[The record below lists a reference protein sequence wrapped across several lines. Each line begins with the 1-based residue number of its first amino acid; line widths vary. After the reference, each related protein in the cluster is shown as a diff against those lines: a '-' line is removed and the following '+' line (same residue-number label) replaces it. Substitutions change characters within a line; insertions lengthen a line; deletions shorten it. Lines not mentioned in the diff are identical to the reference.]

1 MGTIFVDNIKQQS
14 SQGSGTITIGASGET
29 VALASGVKQSNLLT
43 PAFRANSS
51 TDQTGVSDST
61 WTQVEYANEDFDTDN
76 DFASNQCTIS
86 TAGKYVFMASAR
98 ILSASAT
105 NYLKRAFLRILRTRS
120 STDTSV
126 SFGGTDIRDNPAYSM
141 VVKTTSVLECQVGD
155 VYKVQIFGDVTSG
168 NVTIANNA
176 DMGLFTAYRI
186 GT

>member
-1 MGTIFVDNIKQQS
+1 MP
-14 SQGSGTITIGASGET
+14 SGEVT
-29 VALASGVKQSNLLT
+29 GHNF

-105 NYLKRAFLRILRTRS
+105 NYLERAFLRILRTRS

-126 SFGGTDIRDNPAYSM
+126 SFGGTDIRNNPAYSM

-155 VYKVQIFGDVTSG
+155 VYKVEIFGDVTSG

-186 GT
+186 GA

>member
-1 MGTIFVDNIKQQS
+1 MS
-14 SQGSGTITIGASGET
+14 SILKVNTLQDGGGNAIITSDGSGNLTMPNGKITG
-29 VALASGVKQSNLLT
+29 QNF

-86 TAGKYVFMASAR
+86 TAGKYIFMASAR

-176 DMGLFTAYRI
+176 DMGLFTAHRI

>member
-1 MGTIFVDNIKQQS
+1 MSKIETNTIDTV
-14 SQGSGTITIGASGET
+14 SGTTNLTIGSTNTSTITMPNGKLSG
-29 VALASGVKQSNLLT
+29 QNF

-98 ILSASAT
+98 ILAASAT
-105 NYLKRAFLRILRTRS
+105 NYLERAFIRILRTRS

-126 SFGGTDIRDNPAYSM
+126 SFGGIDWRNNPGY
-141 VVKTTSVLECQVGD
+141 VITVKTTSVLECQVGD

-168 NVTIANNA
+168 NVTIANNS

-186 GT
+186 GA

>member
-1 MGTIFVDNIKQQS
+1 MGTLFVDNIKQQS

-43 PAFRANSS
+43 PTFRANSS

-86 TAGKYVFMASAR
+86 IAGKYIFIASAR

-120 STDTSV
+120 SSDTSV

-176 DMGLFTAYRI
+176 DMGLFTAHRI